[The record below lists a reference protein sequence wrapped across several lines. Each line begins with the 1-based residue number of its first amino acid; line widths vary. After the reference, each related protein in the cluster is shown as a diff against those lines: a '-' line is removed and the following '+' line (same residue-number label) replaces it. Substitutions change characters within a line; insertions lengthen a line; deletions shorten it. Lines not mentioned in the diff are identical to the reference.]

1 MELDLIAQLI
11 EPPSLANGGGGGGG
25 GSGSDILLE
34 DGSGHTQL
42 EDGSGSI
49 ELETGP

>member
-1 MELDLIAQLI
+1 MELDLIAQMW

-25 GSGSDILLE
+25 SGSDIALE
-34 DGSGHTQL
+34 SGTGHIQL
-42 EDGSGSI
+42 ETGTGNI